1 MSRRII
7 MEDQELFDVISST
20 LKDKGFINKW
30 KSELMLLAV
39 QPLYE
44 TRVLPC
50 VRLEND
56 PEGKVLL
63 FLMI

>member
-1 MSRRII
+1 M
-7 MEDQELFDVISST
+7 FDVISST

-63 FLMI
+63 FLII